1 MLDYFSFYLLC
12 EPGVPTSS
20 IQPLCKG
27 LLFIIRLAFQVICF
41 ITGIDEITENYN
53 GIEDAVNI
61 KQRPNDENRVL
72 DVNETE
78 WEASATSPL
87 QYLVTTI
94 SSLLD
99 FSGNFID

>member
-27 LLFIIRLAFQVICF
+27 LFFIIKFAFQVIVF
-41 ITGIDEITENYN
+41 ITGIDEIPENDN
-53 GIEDAVNI
+53 EVEDAVYI
-61 KQRPNDENRVL
+61 KQRSNDENRVL
-72 DVNETE
+72 DVKE
-78 WEASATSPL
+78 WEASVTSPL